1 METHLVP
8 EEIMKKQVESYNDKD
23 IEKFIECFSEDVEFF
38 DLKDGKRKLNGIGEL
53 REAFTGLFTNS
64 PELKLVIKNRI
75 IVGNFV
81 TDHEFVTGVKKYPNG
96 GEVISINLIEN
107 GKVRKIWFSEVMVCE

>member
-38 DLKDGKRKLNGIGEL
+38 DLKDGKRK
-53 REAFTGLFTNS
+53 LFTNS